1 MGRRGVLRHSPS
13 RVAWALGLLALFCF
27 ASLAQQQADRSRQ
40 RTGAQRKET
49 RDPFKRPP
57 VSRPIK
63 PTVPQSDRR
72 VTDKVFLENADSLF
86 RPMNSLEEKQIV
98 KGQVKFR
105 QAGMWMFCDSA
116 YYFPE
121 KNSLDAFGH
130 VRMEQGDTLF
140 VFADRLYYDGD
151 SRHARLRC
159 GPSQRDVILRNR
171 NVTLTTDSF
180 DYNLIDERG
189 WYDCGGKLQD
199 EVNTLTSMIGEY
211 FPSTKDARF
220 FRDVE
225 LVNSKDGF
233 KLLSDTLY
241 YNTGT
246 HIAKIVSRTEI
257 QGRNDTILTSGG
269 TYNTAT
275 DKAELTTRSTILHR
289 DSNNNVTTLEGDSI
303 IYDRA
308 TRRSYAYK
316 FKNNRGQPMVLTD
329 TARKSILIGGFGL
342 YNDSTREALA
352 TDYPLLVEFSRPDT
366 LFLRADT
373 ILTFV
378 KKGLAPVTKPSLPM
392 DSPAAAA
399 TAGPTGSTDAVDSA
413 ATSSDSVQAAST
425 TKPLPADSIMK
436 EYHVAKAFRRARFF
450 NKEVQGVADS
460 IEFVELDSML
470 YMFRKPVVWS
480 GERQVAGNRI
490 DVHLNDSTADW
501 ALLPSYGMM
510 VEHVEEDFYNQL
522 AGKRL
527 LAFFEGQDL
536 KRLEVE
542 GNVET
547 IFLPQEKDSTYS
559 RLVKAESSYLT
570 IDMDGRDLSRLKMWP
585 EVNGTVTPLF
595 LVKKKEDKE
604 LMRFKWL
611 GNIRPRR
618 EWMGGVLRWADDL
631 GEIPDEMERYFRE
644 PPIFPDEAPAP
655 SMPGGADDM
664 M

>member
-1 MGRRGVLRHSPS
+1 
-13 RVAWALGLLALFCF
+13 
-27 ASLAQQQADRSRQ
+27 
-40 RTGAQRKET
+40 
-49 RDPFKRPP
+49 
-57 VSRPIK
+57 
-63 PTVPQSDRR
+63 
-72 VTDKVFLENADSLF
+72 
-86 RPMNSLEEKQIV
+86 
-98 KGQVKFR
+98 
-105 QAGMWMFCDSA
+105 
-116 YYFPE
+116 
-121 KNSLDAFGH
+121 
-130 VRMEQGDTLF
+130 
-140 VFADRLYYDGD
+140 
-151 SRHARLRC
+151 
-159 GPSQRDVILRNR
+159 
-171 NVTLTTDSF
+171 
-180 DYNLIDERG
+180 
-189 WYDCGGKLQD
+189 
-199 EVNTLTSMIGEY
+199 
-211 FPSTKDARF
+211 
-220 FRDVE
+220 
-225 LVNSKDGF
+225 
-233 KLLSDTLY
+233 
-241 YNTGT
+241 
-246 HIAKIVSRTEI
+246 
-257 QGRNDTILTSGG
+257 
-269 TYNTAT
+269 
-275 DKAELTTRSTILHR
+275 
-289 DSNNNVTTLEGDSI
+289 
-303 IYDRA
+303 
-308 TRRSYAYK
+308 
-316 FKNNRGQPMVLTD
+316 
-329 TARKSILIGGFGL
+329 
-342 YNDSTREALA
+342 
-352 TDYPLLVEFSRPDT
+352 
-366 LFLRADT
+366 
-373 ILTFV
+373 
-378 KKGLAPVTKPSLPM
+378 
-392 DSPAAAA
+392 
-399 TAGPTGSTDAVDSA
+399 
-413 ATSSDSVQAAST
+413 
-425 TKPLPADSIMK
+425 MK